1 MRLWLLLTLPPRH
14 FFIVN
19 LADNYPHPSGSRVMT
34 RAHVRKEG
42 LFSYIL
48 VKVNSLTCHVT
59 HLLRE
64 YQLCLLIHVG
74 VNINIT

>member
-19 LADNYPHPSGSRVMT
+19 LTNNHPHPSGSRVMT
-34 RAHVRKEG
+34 RAHVSKPG

-48 VKVNSLTCHVT
+48 VKVNSLVCHVT
-59 HLLRE
+59 HLLRA
-64 YQLCLLIHVG
+64 YYLCLLIHVG
-74 VNINIT
+74 VNINIM